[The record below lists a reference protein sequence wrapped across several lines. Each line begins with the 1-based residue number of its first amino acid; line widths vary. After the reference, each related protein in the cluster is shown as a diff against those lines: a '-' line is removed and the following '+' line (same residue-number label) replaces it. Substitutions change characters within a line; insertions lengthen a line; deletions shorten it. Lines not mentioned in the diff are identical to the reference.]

1 MQSASVF
8 PHRFSE
14 RQGEAAGSSRAEAHG
29 PGPRDQAG
37 RADRLHHLHPP
48 PHVRGLGKGDC
59 KVDMVREQN
68 KIENL
73 RNLLLHSIHVITW
86 RFLNLIVE
94 AFRQIEDKLP
104 FAVVR

>member
-14 RQGEAAGSSRAEAHG
+14 RQGEAAGSARAEAHG

-59 KVDMVREQN
+59 AVYVVREQN
-68 KIENL
+68 KIEKLYPQSDNL
-73 RNLLLHSIHVITW
+73 EV
-86 RFLNLIVE
+86 F
-94 AFRQIEDKLP
+94 KLGLTQSSKIC
-104 FAVVR
+104 